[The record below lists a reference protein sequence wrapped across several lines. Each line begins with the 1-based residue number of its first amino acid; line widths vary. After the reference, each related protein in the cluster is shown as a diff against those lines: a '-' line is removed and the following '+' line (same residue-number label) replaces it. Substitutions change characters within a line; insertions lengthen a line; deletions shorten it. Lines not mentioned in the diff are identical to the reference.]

1 MSANEKR
8 AIIDKHFDRIVG
20 LLDDDD
26 AELVNSKDV
35 RGWFLRNAV
44 HYDNVRIMKNK
55 IERAVFGVLTERL
68 INGSED
74 E

>member
-1 MSANEKR
+1 MY
-8 AIIDKHFDRIVG
+8 G
-20 LLDDDD
+20 
-26 AELVNSKDV
+26 
-35 RGWFLRNAV
+35 GWFLRNAA

-55 IERAVFGVLTERL
+55 IERTVFGVLTERL